1 MLFEGVEWTGF
12 ILFSFNSHSFFPL
25 YTCSEESKHL
35 TLDKIDTVY

>member
-12 ILFSFNSHSFFPL
+12 ISFSFNS
-25 YTCSEESKHL
+25 HL